1 MAGSKREFSTGDVVV
16 KIGDT
21 CQRMVLWT
29 TDTFYYL
36 SFALVEPKREF
47 VEKLIARGTGTVARH
62 DDLKRNYIN
71 ICHWNGVKMEGLDEY

>member
-29 TDTFYYL
+29 TDTF
-36 SFALVEPKREF
+36 
-47 VEKLIARGTGTVARH
+47 
-62 DDLKRNYIN
+62 
-71 ICHWNGVKMEGLDEY
+71 